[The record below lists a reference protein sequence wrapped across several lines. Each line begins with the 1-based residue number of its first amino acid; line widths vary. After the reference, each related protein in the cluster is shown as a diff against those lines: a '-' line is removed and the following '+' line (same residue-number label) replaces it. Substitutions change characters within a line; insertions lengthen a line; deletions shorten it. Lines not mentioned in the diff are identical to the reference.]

1 MELPMVAEEVNQDHS
16 QIIIITEDK
25 TLSHFPTLEAEDRI
39 LIFKAESV
47 QE

>member
-16 QIIIITEDK
+16 QIITTEDK
-25 TLSHFPTLEAEDRI
+25 ILSHFPTLEAEDRI